1 MPQGVVLVLLV
12 LAGSFLAKMSWDKK
26 TEARKL
32 TTQWGTDDALKMLE
46 PELLQDAAEYW
57 QKKKVSVPGGSQVDD
72 ITWNDLSMDDV
83 FRGIDATQSIT
94 GSEVLYAMLR
104 HTGTQEERL
113 EQRRKAAQLLQQDEG
128 TRIQVQK
135 ALRRITRG
143 HFHGAQ
149 RYLWN
154 VEFMYPSNRHVYLLL
169 AILLLLSIALS
180 IFIPRLFTL
189 VIIMMAVN
197 AVVYYKFSPSWR
209 KEEVALKYLSS
220 VIGAANAMEKIQ
232 APAIRAYL
240 DDIYQANN
248 LLKPVLRW
256 VPVFSVNGTTLDELL
271 IDYLKIFFLFDVFAY
286 CRIIRHLINRQ
297 VEIRLVFETVG
308 EIDSCLALAQMMQRN
323 EDICKP
329 RFHTQHTVQAE
340 HMLHPLVKNCVPN
353 RFTWDE
359 NILLT
364 GSNASGKS
372 TFIKAVALNAILA
385 QTLGICF
392 AHTFIMP
399 RARVMT
405 SMAIRDDVQAGDS
418 YFIKELKSLK
428 RIADA
433 SREEGF
439 LLCFIDEILRGTNT
453 QERISAS
460 SALLENLAE
469 QRLLCMAATHDIELT
484 KILEASYHNWHF
496 REEMEDG
503 RISFTFTLH
512 DGPATSRNAISLLE
526 QMGFEAEVISKA
538 RSRAADFDAHGT
550 WR

>member
-1 MPQGVVLVLLV
+1 
-12 LAGSFLAKMSWDKK
+12 
-26 TEARKL
+26 
-32 TTQWGTDDALKMLE
+32 
-46 PELLQDAAEYW
+46 
-57 QKKKVSVPGGSQVDD
+57 
-72 ITWNDLSMDDV
+72 
-83 FRGIDATQSIT
+83 
-94 GSEVLYAMLR
+94 
-104 HTGTQEERL
+104 
-113 EQRRKAAQLLQQDEG
+113 
-128 TRIQVQK
+128 
-135 ALRRITRG
+135 
-143 HFHGAQ
+143 
-149 RYLWN
+149 
-154 VEFMYPSNRHVYLLL
+154 
-169 AILLLLSIALS
+169 
-180 IFIPRLFTL
+180 
-189 VIIMMAVN
+189 
-197 AVVYYKFSPSWR
+197 
-209 KEEVALKYLSS
+209 
-220 VIGAANAMEKIQ
+220 
-232 APAIRAYL
+232 
-240 DDIYQANN
+240 
-248 LLKPVLRW
+248 
-256 VPVFSVNGTTLDELL
+256 
-271 IDYLKIFFLFDVFAY
+271 
-286 CRIIRHLINRQ
+286 
-297 VEIRLVFETVG
+297 
-308 EIDSCLALAQMMQRN
+308 
-323 EDICKP
+323 
-329 RFHTQHTVQAE
+329 
-340 HMLHPLVKNCVPN
+340 MLHPLVKNCVPN